1 VRISPFASLFALAAV
16 VAPGCAA
23 TSPAPVPPRELP
35 PVADAGTT
43 DALPAAPPTS
53 VGPSAE
59 ERAYQAELDLRDR
72 LADRRITF
80 AEKGQPP
87 PKHPFRVPAKG
98 PFPKREA
105 IARAEL
111 LTFRRSRI
119 PGCSNKPVTPNG
131 AYCPDVVAPVAT
143 ATDEELEALV
153 PIAQGKLGDRVY
165 VGPNGQKRV
174 SKAVVRCGGFDPHH
188 AVVFYDRDGR
198 ALGTIVVCFT
208 CHEWLVTPG
217 NDETGGD
224 TPSVMSAAER
234 QKLQDIFEAHKL
246 GARLFGD
253 DDYADRVHAYERQIY
268 GTRLLPT
275 PAGLERRRQRL
286 LPGSG
291 VPKDRP
297 MRDLGKD
304 DRAKLCGFVETEV
317 RPRHGG
323 AGYECLNGARFSVD
337 ADPATCAKA
346 PWTCAATVGEV
357 ETCLSVFHEP
367 NDLCG
372 ETKPECKAVLG
383 CLPGVR
389 VLP

>member
-1 VRISPFASLFALAAV
+1 MAGP
-16 VAPGCAA
+16 VAPVRAPLPSARPVALSDAGATDASPPPSA
-23 TSPAPVPPRELP
+23 TSA
-35 PVADAGTT
+35 
-43 DALPAAPPTS
+43 
-53 VGPSAE
+53 GPSAE

-111 LTFRRSRI
+111 LTFGRSTI
-119 PGCSNKPVTPNG
+119 AGCATEPLAPSG

-153 PIAQGKLGDRVY
+153 PIAQGKLGDRVH
-165 VGPNGQKRV
+165 VGADGKKHVTR
-174 SKAVVRCGGFDPHH
+174 AVMRCGFDPHH

-224 TPSVMSAAER
+224 TPSVMSVAER

-268 GTRLLPT
+268 GTRDLPT

-291 VPKDRP
+291 LPKDRP
-297 MRDLGKD
+297 MRDLGRD
-304 DRAKLCGFVETEV
+304 DRTKLCEFFGSEV

-337 ADPATCAKA
+337 ADAATCAKA
-346 PWTCAATVGEV
+346 PWTCTATVGEV

-372 ETKPECKAVLG
+372 ETKAECKAVLG